1 MPDKDD
7 NEESVAGKPV
17 QRLCSEIQLFDLCER
32 ERCDYKQG
40 RFCTNEDLL
49 VRFERISEKDD
60 MRPRSVDSHQSEGLE
75 DGDDL
80 DEDVYGEGDD
90 LDDRDDDDLDGGWED
105 D

>member
-1 MPDKDD
+1 M
-7 NEESVAGKPV
+7 EESVTGKPV

-32 ERCDYKQG
+32 ERCDYKQD

-60 MRPRSVDSHQSEGLE
+60 TRPAAVGSYRPEGQE

-80 DEDVYGEGDD
+80 DEDVYGEDD
-90 LDDRDDDDLDGGWED
+90 ALDDRDDDDLDGGWED